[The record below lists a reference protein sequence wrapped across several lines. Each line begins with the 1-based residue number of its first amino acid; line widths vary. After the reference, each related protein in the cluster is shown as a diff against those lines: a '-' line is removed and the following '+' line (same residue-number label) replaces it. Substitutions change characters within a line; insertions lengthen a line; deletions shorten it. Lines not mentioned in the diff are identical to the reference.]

1 MTGQK
6 FAKHSAFYPLPP
18 GLPFLPPCRPSFRVV
33 RVFPP
38 PGPWPPGSRHT
49 EEKFYVNIGTA
60 LYLRVP
66 DDLERRK
73 NSVVRRIRSG
83 EELPPGI
90 MLVSVPYFRAP
101 SRTRGHAIES
111 TIRGVNLH
119 AFFFPLQSRRRLNS
133 HRTLARVLSSRR
145 SVHFSNSPH
154 FQSTNTNRAWL
165 STEDREEAPS
175 RWRYFCIN
183 RQLIVGRINNE
194 MHTVDWTF
202 PPKFGLTG
210 VVKMIK
216 LFDYEIS
223 ARIMTRRARDYYT
236 ASLRGIYAISTS
248 SFQSNAQRCG
258 VLRR

>member
-18 GLPFLPPCRPSFRVV
+18 GLPFLPPSRPSFRVV

-101 SRTRGHAIES
+101 SRTRRHAIES

-119 AFFFPLQSRRRLNS
+119 AFFSLQSRRRLNS
-133 HRTLARVLSSRR
+133 HRTLARVFASIQFR
-145 SVHFSNSPH
+145 VHCSNSPH
-154 FQSTNTNRAWL
+154 FQRTN
-165 STEDREEAPS
+165 
-175 RWRYFCIN
+175 IN
-183 RQLIVGRINNE
+183 VAHGFLRKIAKKRPAVGNISVLIGN
-194 MHTVDWTF
+194 
-202 PPKFGLTG
+202 
-210 VVKMIK
+210 
-216 LFDYEIS
+216 
-223 ARIMTRRARDYYT
+223 
-236 ASLRGIYAISTS
+236 
-248 SFQSNAQRCG
+248 
-258 VLRR
+258 